1 MVLSA
6 AVRWN
11 KRPPHTFKRNYG
23 LMKYEFTLIF
33 PNVSYAHS
41 GLRVKYSQYKLWKRA
56 DIMCTLCLVLLWLW
70 FYPLQMDRNIIACNS
85 GPQLH
90 EFVPNR
96 TTITAERET
105 EGRNPAG
112 EYWLTFFRPL
122 TNESHQA
129 CATAF
134 ITARPHLESPG
145 NNRLVLI
152 KASCVPKCIMS
163 AAQSPDIRL
172 LWSGT
177 ENQKSLSEPGCEKD
191 TNASI
196 TPAIII

>member
-6 AVRWN
+6 SVRWN

-23 LMKYEFTLIF
+23 LMKYEFALIF
-33 PNVSYAHS
+33 PSVCYGHWA
-41 GLRVKYSQYKLWKRA
+41 LCMKYSQYKLCKRA
-56 DIMCTLCLVLLWLW
+56 DVLCLVLLWWW
-70 FYPLQMDRNIIACNS
+70 FYPLQIDRNIIACNP

-90 EFVPNR
+90 EFVCNR
-96 TTITAERET
+96 STITAERET

-172 LWSGT
+172 LWSAT
-177 ENQKSLSEPGCEKD
+177 ENQKPLGCEKD
-191 TNASI
+191 TDASI
-196 TPAIII
+196 TPAII